1 MSPERR
7 EMIRSHLR
15 AISCEQE
22 LDGFAR
28 GLAHQG
34 ELADDVVT
42 LELVGALKRFG
53 LRTAEAQAKWWRGLR
68 G

>member
-1 MSPERR
+1 MTPERR

-15 AISCEQE
+15 GLTCVQE

-28 GLAHQG
+28 QLAHQG

-42 LELVGALKRFG
+42 LELVTALKRFG

-68 G
+68 E